1 MINWN
6 NMDTLASYQALQE
19 AKKVNLAQEMRG
31 ENGAKRKKLHGAYGC
46 RYVL

>member
-19 AKKVNLAQEMRG
+19 TKKVNLA
-31 ENGAKRKKLHGAYGC
+31 KKCAV
-46 RYVL
+46 RTVPRV